1 LRPPFTARA
10 HIAGFS
16 VLFEFGPAGFRRSCL
31 SAPVCTLLVYALT
44 FFAAPNRTATRIG
57 SMFETP
63 SPQTGAPAAAV
74 DPYEADFYTRLA
86 DTWWD
91 ASGPFWPLHRLN
103 ETRVKWL
110 KPRLAAHFDRD
121 PEAPQPLAGLRV
133 LDVGCG
139 GGLLSEAFSRLGAEV
154 HGIDVVERNIEV
166 ARLHAARE
174 GLNIRYAL
182 TGAEPLAATDARF
195 DIVLNMEVVEHVP
208 DVDGFMNAVGKL
220 VAPQGVL
227 CVATINRTFRAWL
240 LAIVGAEYVLRL
252 LPRGTHRWRKFVRP
266 DEVRALATSSGL
278 SEIAATGV
286 GMNPI
291 RRKLFLQRSLAVN
304 YMLLFTRPQSSEHES

>member
-1 LRPPFTARA
+1 MPDST
-10 HIAGFS
+10 
-16 VLFEFGPAGFRRSCL
+16 
-31 SAPVCTLLVYALT
+31 
-44 FFAAPNRTATRIG
+44 
-57 SMFETP
+57 
-63 SPQTGAPAAAV
+63 SPQTGAQPAAV

-91 ASGPFWPLHRLN
+91 ATGPFWPLHRLN
-103 ETRVKWL
+103 ETRVQWL
-110 KPRLAAHFDRD
+110 KPRLTDHFGHDTHAA
-121 PEAPQPLAGLRV
+121 QPLAGLRV

-166 ARLHAARE
+166 ARLHAASE
-174 GLNIRYAL
+174 GLNVRYSL
-182 TGAEPLAATDARF
+182 TGAEPLAASDARF

-208 DVDGFMNAVGKL
+208 DVDAFMTAVGRL
-220 VAPQGVL
+220 VAPGGVL

-278 SEIAATGV
+278 SEIAGTGV
-286 GMNPI
+286 GMNPV

-304 YMLLFTRPQSSEHES
+304 YMLLFTRPHSSDHDT